1 MGLSFPSPI
10 LSNEC
15 DPGCGRYG
23 SFFAFFFNLFFKC
36 VLKVVETELEERI
49 RALEVGA
56 KYDVTQEAIR
66 QREMEFLATLQ
77 EIRAA
82 MVQEENSGMNSAQV
96 EDLKKENEKL
106 KATIAKQEYRIR
118 HLIHGMEAMM
128 QKAK

>member
-1 MGLSFPSPI
+1 M
-10 LSNEC
+10 
-15 DPGCGRYG
+15 
-23 SFFAFFFNLFFKC
+23 
-36 VLKVVETELEERI
+36 ETELEERI